1 MTGQQPPVSFGSADI
16 QTVRSSAA
24 PSQKELLKADK
35 KEIKRL
41 ERKKKKHGKLSKEEN
56 IAIDQLYT
64 KRKNSKK
71 SFTTEKSE
79 DKETAEEEVPSA
91 NDIDV
96 IHDDFDEDFDYNAIQ
111 PVFVGERKVLDY
123 LAFNF
128 EEKIKADMKD
138 LDPHDDFDYNTVK
151 TFFKTDGVIDYYAP
165 VDYINTDNQAITG
178 YIWFH
183 FGILKLNVE
192 ICKLS

>member
-1 MTGQQPPVSFGSADI
+1 M
-16 QTVRSSAA
+16 
-24 PSQKELLKADK
+24 LKADK

-71 SFTTEKSE
+71 SYTTEKSE

-91 NDIDV
+91 YDIDV

-111 PVFVGERKVLDY
+111 PVFVGEKKVLDY

-128 EEKIKADMKD
+128 EEKIVRFWTK
-138 LDPHDDFDYNTVK
+138 N
-151 TFFKTDGVIDYYAP
+151 
-165 VDYINTDNQAITG
+165 
-178 YIWFH
+178 
-183 FGILKLNVE
+183 
-192 ICKLS
+192 